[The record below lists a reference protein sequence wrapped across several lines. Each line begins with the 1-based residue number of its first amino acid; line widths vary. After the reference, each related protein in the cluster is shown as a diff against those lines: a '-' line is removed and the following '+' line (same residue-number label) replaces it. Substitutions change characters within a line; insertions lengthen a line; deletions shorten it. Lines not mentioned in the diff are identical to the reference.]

1 MTDVIDRPVMPL
13 DRRLAICNLQAS
25 ACRDGNSKGIMT
37 LSTLRRS
44 TRLLVAP
51 SGTSAA
57 LQELVEN
64 AERDLPWKVV
74 FLRLTFGVTIGR
86 AQMP

>member
-1 MTDVIDRPVMPL
+1 
-13 DRRLAICNLQAS
+13 
-25 ACRDGNSKGIMT
+25 MT

-51 SGTSAA
+51 SDTSAA
-57 LQELVEN
+57 IQVFVEN
-64 AERDLPWKVV
+64 ALRDLPWKVV